1 MNKYILHVDLNNFYA
16 SVEMILNPELKN
28 KFVAVCGSV
37 ENRHGIILAKSE
49 NAKKLGVKTGMVIR
63 DALKLCPNL
72 VLVEAKH
79 DKYIAYSK
87 LIKNIYRKYTDYIE
101 SFGIDE
107 CWLDVTSSV
116 KMFGSA
122 EQIANDI
129 RREVKQISGLTVSV
143 GVSFNK
149 VFAKLGS
156 DLKKPDATTVI
167 SKENYKEKIWNLPVE
182 NLLFVGR
189 STQAKLNKI
198 NINTIGDLANT
209 DCEYLLK
216 KFGKWGKVLH
226 LYANGLDDS
235 PVSKDHERDEIKS
248 VGNSMTTYRDLV
260 TEEDVKIIFNV
271 LAESVSARV
280 IEYNIGK
287 PQTLSIYVRDE
298 FLNSL
303 TRQCKLDYPSVL
315 PEDYVSS
322 AFKLFQNN
330 IKRGTC
336 VRTLGISVSDFSSE
350 GEQISFYENAYDKKS
365 KLNDAVLDIRH
376 KYGNESVLKGI
387 LLKDKKFMREN
398 DKEGH
403 FLNHDDNI

>member
-1 MNKYILHVDLNNFYA
+1 MNRDILHVDLNNFYA
-16 SVEMILNPELKN
+16 SVEMILNPHLKD

-79 DKYIAYSK
+79 DKYLAYSK

-107 CWLDVTSSV
+107 CWLDVTNSV

-122 EQIANDI
+122 EKIANNI
-129 RREVKQISGLTVSV
+129 REEVKQKSGLTVSV

-167 SKENYKEKIWNLPVE
+167 SKENYREKIWNLPVE
-182 NLLFVGR
+182 NLLFVGK

-198 NINTIGDLANT
+198 NILTIGDLAQM
-209 DCEYLLK
+209 DGEYLTK

-226 LYANGLDDS
+226 EYANGLDDS
-235 PVSKDHERDEIKS
+235 LVSKDNEHDEVKS

-260 TEEDVKIIFNV
+260 TDEDIKIILTV
-271 LAESVSARV
+271 LAESVSSRV
-280 IEYNIGK
+280 IEHDIGK
-287 PQTLSIYVRDE
+287 PKTLSIYVRDE
-298 FLNSL
+298 FLESI
-303 TRQCKLDYPSVL
+303 TRQCKFEYPTVL
-315 PEDYVSS
+315 PEDYVST
-322 AFKLFQNN
+322 AFKLYKDN
-330 IKRGTC
+330 IKNGTC
-336 VRTLGISVSDFSSE
+336 VRTLGISVSDFNNNE
-350 GEQISFYENAYDKKS
+350 EQISFDDFKYAKKS
-365 KLNDAVLDIRH
+365 KLNDTVSNIRN
-376 KYGNESVLKGI
+376 KYGSESVLKGI

-398 DKEGH
+398 AKEGH
-403 FLNHDDNI
+403 FLNIDDDI